1 MNVRPRPVNRS
12 TLHRPLLLVLAP
24 IVALAV
30 FGWVLLR
37 RDQSEVERE
46 ARERATAS
54 ARLWMA
60 GIERE
65 WAVHWPE
72 VLESLG
78 GTNAAVLRVRFDG
91 LLRLVQPVEAS
102 LVPEPPA
109 WTRTLP
115 ASLAQA
121 LEALRTA
128 EIQGPTNAVASLA
141 SRIESAATNH
151 PALMATAELARLRLP
166 SLDRADAAARI
177 QALGLQALAAQWVD
191 ERGVPVAASAAVW
204 LGVNAPERL
213 RGPGG
218 IELLRGLVH
227 EQPSLL
233 TSWIL
238 ARASTNSA
246 SPELA
251 NLQAE
256 WQTTEVRRAL
266 AGAFRAA
273 AVNAGGASG
282 PAWLRVGTNHWLMRR
297 GFRESGME
305 VEFLERAT
313 IARGVEA
320 IRSRLGPPDWP
331 PGMESE
337 FELAGEPMVASHVS
351 GSERPRAKSGA
362 NLVTQLQGTLAGVF
376 GPGSGEGGVGL
387 QLRVRLVEPQK
398 LFAAQRRQ
406 QRLFTGLLLGVVG
419 VAGIGLWQTR
429 RAFLRQMTLNEEKTN
444 FVSAVSHELRA
455 PLASMR
461 LLAEGLAEGRA
472 EEPAKRREYAGFLVQ
487 ETRRLGSL
495 VENVLDFSRIEQGR
509 KEYRFEPVDLL
520 RLTRETVRIPSA
532 VAAERD
538 VRLEF
543 LCPES
548 DDEREIWA
556 DASSLQQALLNLI
569 DNALKHAPAG
579 TAVEVEFHFNPKR
592 RWPVRIVVSDAGPG
606 IPPEEHDRIF
616 DRFYR
621 RGSELRRETQGV
633 GLGLSLVR
641 HTMQAH
647 GGRVR
652 VESRPGH
659 GATFTLELP
668 LRPPGVQDAEKSSS

>member
-1 MNVRPRPVNRS
+1 MNVRPLVVNRS

-24 IVALAV
+24 MVALAV
-30 FGWVLLR
+30 FGWLSLR

-46 ARERATAS
+46 ARERASSS
-54 ARLWMA
+54 ARLLMS
-60 GIERE
+60 GVERE
-65 WAVHWPE
+65 WAVRWPE

-78 GTNAAVLRVRFDG
+78 GTNAVVLRVRFDG
-91 LLRLVQPVEAS
+91 LLRLVEPVEAS
-102 LVPEPPA
+102 VVPEPPA

-115 ASLAQA
+115 AKLWQS

-141 SRIESAATNH
+141 LRIESEATNH
-151 PALMATAELARLRLP
+151 PALRATAELARLRLASP
-166 SLDRADAAARI
+166 DRADAAVRI
-177 QALGLQALAAQWVD
+177 QALGLRALAAQWVD

-204 LGVNAPERL
+204 LGVNAPEML
-213 RGPGG
+213 RGPRG

-238 ARASTNSA
+238 ARARTNSA
-246 SPELA
+246 SPELVR
-251 NLQAE
+251 LQAE
-256 WQTTEVRRAL
+256 WQTAEVCRAL

-273 AVNAGGASG
+273 SANAGGTSG
-282 PAWLRVGTNHWLMRR
+282 PAWLRLGTNQWRMRR

-313 IARGVEA
+313 IARGVDA
-320 IRSRLGPPDWP
+320 MRSRLGPPDWP

-337 FELAGEPMVASHVS
+337 FELAGELMEAAHVS
-351 GSERPRAKSGA
+351 GSERPRASSGGD
-362 NLVTQLQGTLAGVF
+362 LVTQLEGTLAGVF
-376 GPGSGEGGVGL
+376 GAGGGEGGVGL
-387 QLRVRLVEPQK
+387 KLRVRLVEPQK

-429 RAFLRQMTLNEEKTN
+429 RAFLRQMALNQEKTN
-444 FVSAVSHELRA
+444 FVSSVSHELRA

-543 LCPES
+543 RCAEAAV
-548 DDEREIWA
+548 EIWA
-556 DASSLQQALLNLI
+556 DAPSLQQALLNLI

-579 TAVEVEFHFNPKR
+579 TAVEVELR
-592 RWPVRIVVSDAGPG
+592 RTPDRPLPVTIAVRDAGPG

-616 DRFYR
+616 ERFYR

-641 HTMQAH
+641 HTMEAH

-652 VESRPGH
+652 VESRPGQ

-668 LRPPGVQDAEKSSS
+668 LRPPGVQHAEKSSS

>member
-1 MNVRPRPVNRS
+1 MHRPPPFVNRS

-24 IVALAV
+24 MVALAV
-30 FGWVLLR
+30 FGWLSLR

-46 ARERATAS
+46 ARERATTS
-54 ARLWMA
+54 ARLLMA

-72 VLESLG
+72 ELESLG

-91 LLRLVQPVEAS
+91 LLRLVQPVEFS
-102 LVPEPPA
+102 FVPEPPA

-115 ASLAQA
+115 ASLWQS

-128 EIQGPTNAVASLA
+128 EIQGPTNTAFALA
-141 SRIESAATNH
+141 RRIESEATNH

-166 SLDRADAAARI
+166 SPDRADAAVGI
-177 QALGLQALAAQWVD
+177 QALGLRALAAQWVD

-213 RGPGG
+213 RDPGG
-218 IELLRGLVH
+218 MELLTGLVQ

-238 ARASTNSA
+238 ARAITNSA
-246 SPELA
+246 SPA
-251 NLQAE
+251 VSRLQAE
-256 WQTTEVRRAL
+256 WQAAEVCRAL
-266 AGAFRAA
+266 ASAFRAGA
-273 AVNAGGASG
+273 ANAGGASG
-282 PAWLRVGTNHWLMRR
+282 PAWLHLGTNQWLMRR

-337 FELAGEPMVASHVS
+337 FELAGEPIRAGLGS
-351 GSERPRAKSGA
+351 GSERPQAASGGD
-362 NLVTQLQGTLAGVF
+362 LVTQLEGTLAGVF
-376 GPGSGEGGVGL
+376 GAGSGEGGVGL

-429 RAFLRQMTLNEEKTN
+429 RAFLRQMALNEEKTN

-509 KEYRFEPVDLL
+509 KEYRFEPVDVL

-543 LCPES
+543 LGSETAV
-548 DDEREIWA
+548 EIWA
-556 DASSLQQALLNLI
+556 DAPSLQQALLNLI

-579 TAVEVEFHFNPKR
+579 TAVEVEFYFNPDR

-616 DRFYR
+616 ERFYR

-641 HTMQAH
+641 HTLEAH

-652 VESRPGH
+652 VESRPAH

-668 LRPPGVQDAEKSSS
+668 LRPPGVEDAEKSSS